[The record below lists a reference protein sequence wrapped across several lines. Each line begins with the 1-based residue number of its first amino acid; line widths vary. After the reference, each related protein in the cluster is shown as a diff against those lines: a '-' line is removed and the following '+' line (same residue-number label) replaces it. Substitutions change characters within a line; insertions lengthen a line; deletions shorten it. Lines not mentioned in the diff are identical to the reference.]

1 MKKLVVFA
9 LAGLIAVSTA
19 LAFPAAPDLNRQTD
33 CNRNHQD
40 CREYTLNLDEPWYK
54 VMVLLT
60 ACDVAFGKCML
71 GSLRGTRDGAP
82 GSGGPVDRKAGKG

>member
-1 MKKLVVFA
+1 MKKLAVFA

-71 GSLRGTRDGAP
+71 GI
-82 GSGGPVDRKAGKG
+82 